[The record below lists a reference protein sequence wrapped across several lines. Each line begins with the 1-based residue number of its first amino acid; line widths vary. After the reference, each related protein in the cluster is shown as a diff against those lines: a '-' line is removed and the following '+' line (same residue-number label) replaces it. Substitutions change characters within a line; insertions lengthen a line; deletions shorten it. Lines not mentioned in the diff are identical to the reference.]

1 MKLSKLSRVLH
12 RWGSII
18 ALLPITIIIVSGIV
32 LQWKKVSPCIQPP
45 TQRGAGTEPAIGFE
59 RILEV
64 ARTVPEAEIQS
75 WEDVDRLD
83 LRPGKG
89 VVKVRC
95 KHRYEVQID
104 TETAEIL
111 QVAFRRSDLIE
122 SIHDGTYFNDH
133 FKPWV
138 FLPAGIG
145 LAMSVITGF
154 SCHIST
160 GVSELAVQAVPG
172 LKTELIESAGIECS
186 GLFAS
191 SMSRSSNVG
200 SDRV

>member
-32 LQWKKVSPCIQPP
+32 LQLKKESAYIQPP
-45 TQRGAGTEPAIGFE
+45 TQRGAGTEPTIGFD

-64 ARTVPEAEIQS
+64 VRTVPEAEIES

-83 LRPGKG
+83 VRPGKG

-95 KHRYEVQID
+95 KNRYEVQID

-111 QVAFRRSDLIE
+111 QVALRRSDLIE
-122 SIHDGTYFNDH
+122 SIHDGSYFNDH
-133 FKPWV
+133 FKLWV
-138 FLPAGIG
+138 FLPAGIV
-145 LAMSVITGF
+145 LATLVITGLHLF
-154 SCHIST
+154 LLPY
-160 GVSELAVQAVPG
+160 LARR
-172 LKTELIESAGIECS
+172 K
-186 GLFAS
+186 
-191 SMSRSSNVG
+191 RVG
-200 SDRV
+200 

>member
-1 MKLSKLSRVLH
+1 MKLSKLTRVLH

-32 LQWKKVSPCIQPP
+32 LQLKKVSPYIQPP

-64 ARTVPEAEIQS
+64 VRTVPEAEIES

-83 LRPGKG
+83 VRPGKG

-95 KHRYEVQID
+95 KNRYEVQID

-111 QVAFRRSDLIE
+111 HVAFRRSDLIE
-122 SIHDGTYFNDH
+122 SIHDGSYFNEH
-133 FKPWV
+133 FKLWV
-138 FLPAGIG
+138 FLPAGIV
-145 LAMSVITGF
+145 LATLLITGLHLF
-154 SCHIST
+154 LLPH
-160 GVSELAVQAVPG
+160 LARRKRA
-172 LKTELIESAGIECS
+172 
-186 GLFAS
+186 
-191 SMSRSSNVG
+191 R
-200 SDRV
+200 